1 MASLL
6 AAFAMTKPM
15 RLAMPTVARWID
27 DLRAAWGTEQIDQA
41 IRAGMNG
48 QPTFY
53 AAENGQ
59 QIGSRPSPAPENI
72 ISLADCQI
80 GPINPANAP
89 QAARKGNRHG

>member
-1 MASLL
+1 
-6 AAFAMTKPM
+6 MTKPL

-27 DLRAAWGTEQIDQA
+27 DLRSAWGAEQIDQA

-59 QIGSRPSPAPENI
+59 QIGSRPSPASEDI
-72 ISLADCQI
+72 ISLTDCHI
-80 GPINPANAP
+80 GPMNPANAL
-89 QAARKGNRHG
+89 QTTLKGNCHG